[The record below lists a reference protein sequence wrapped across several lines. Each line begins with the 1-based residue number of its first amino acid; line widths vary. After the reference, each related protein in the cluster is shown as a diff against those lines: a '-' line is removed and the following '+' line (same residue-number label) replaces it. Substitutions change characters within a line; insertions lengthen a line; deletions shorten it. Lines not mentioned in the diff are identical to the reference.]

1 MAAPASRVAGSPHPT
16 LSRREHS
23 RPIFRRL
30 WAGFLRSPIPKC
42 GWEGRW
48 WRWELNNIEKFALLG
63 PVGWEVATHDQVLEH
78 QVFGLPAI
86 ENGFG
91 DVRGEECKFEKASV
105 PKLVA
110 MSIGTYRSIDRNVE
124 HV

>member
-1 MAAPASRVAGSPHPT
+1 M
-16 LSRREHS
+16 
-23 RPIFRRL
+23 
-30 WAGFLRSPIPKC
+30 
-42 GWEGRW
+42 
-48 WRWELNNIEKFALLG
+48 EKLALQG
-63 PVGWEVATHDQVLEH
+63 PVGWEVFTHDQVFEH
-78 QVFGLPAI
+78 QVFGLPAL

-91 DVRGEECKFEKASV
+91 DVGSKEGKLEKASV

>member
-1 MAAPASRVAGSPHPT
+1 MVGDYRLGKVQGSVLKNPRDRQSVA
-16 LSRREHS
+16 
-23 RPIFRRL
+23 
-30 WAGFLRSPIPKC
+30 
-42 GWEGRW
+42 
-48 WRWELNNIEKFALLG
+48 
-63 PVGWEVATHDQVLEH
+63 HDFFQH
-78 QVFGLPAI
+78 HGFGLPAI

-91 DVRGEECKFEKASV
+91 DVRGEEGEFEKASV